1 MIFFLTL
8 SIIFGILASVVLFI
22 VAPLKTFN
30 WYKAKG
36 YPTYFFPILDEIYAD
51 AKRLETTGDIF
62 SRAKEF
68 TKDFPNQKVLI
79 TNVGN
84 KPLVSLNNPFYIK
97 EFLLKPNLMRRLVL
111 NSLNHW
117 LEKVW

>member
-1 MIFFLTL
+1 MIFFLIL

-22 VAPLKTFN
+22 VAPLKTLN
-30 WYKAKG
+30 WHKAKW
-36 YPTYFFPILDEIYAD
+36 YPTYFFPILGEIYAD

-79 TNVGN
+79 TNAGN
-84 KPLVSLNNPFYIK
+84 KPLVSQGPPLHQGIP
-97 EFLLKPNLMRRLVL
+97 P
-111 NSLNHW
+111 
-117 LEKVW
+117 